1 MTQALNSLGRST
13 GRKFN
18 MSAIKREIAKKAS
31 SKFDAEKF
39 EAVKFAIENTTKHMS
54 GVIEDFRV
62 QLEKN
67 PSWAFERGSS
77 AAEAA
82 GRLKAFTTV
91 QAALQKAPNLATTEE
106 EAMEVT
112 ERLREYCVGRALE
125 LARYPKEST
134 SRLANIS
141 HLYET
146 AGWAE
151 IALLFSGQMF

>member
-1 MTQALNSLGRST
+1 MS
-13 GRKFN
+13 RKHE
-18 MSAIKREIAKKAS
+18 KPVPEPTPL
-31 SKFDAEKF
+31 EKF
-39 EAVKFAIENTTKHMS
+39 EAVKFAIENKMKHLN

-67 PSWAFERGSS
+67 PSWAFEWGSS

-91 QAALQKAPNLATTEE
+91 HAALQKAPNLATTEE
-106 EAMEVT
+106 EAIEVHG
-112 ERLREYCVGRALE
+112 RLREYCAGRALE
-125 LARYPKEST
+125 LARYPQQST
-134 SRLANIS
+134 SPLNNIS